1 MSEPL
6 NNEYEISLADV
17 KLTPPVFAA
26 GAYAFE
32 VVKQEVTDNKAGTGK
47 NFVVTFASL
56 ASATSK
62 DKVQAGE
69 SDANDIPAGRQ
80 LTKYYPLQQSD
91 NPKAPDFRADLT
103 RLMMA
108 LHNCSQADCPPFR
121 TSNDLTG
128 KKLVLQLR
136 VAPANEATGY
146 GESNEVSKYMP
157 LT

>member
-6 NNEYEISLADV
+6 NNEYEIDLSDA

-32 VVKQEVTDNKAGTGK
+32 VTKTEVTDNKAGTGK

-62 DKVQAGE
+62 DKVNAGE
-69 SDANDIPAGRQ
+69 HDANDIPAGRS

-91 NPKAPDFRADLT
+91 KSKVFDFRADLT

-108 LHNCSQADCPPFR
+108 LHNCAQADCPKFNP
-121 TSNDLTG
+121 SNDLTG

-136 VAPANEATGY
+136 VAPAGEVY
-146 GESNEVSKYMP
+146 GESNEVQKYMP